1 MITQTL
7 QQKEQRVIAIR
18 ENATLNGIEFVEV
31 VSKDQRTLRLVF
43 IHPLPG
49 ETNAVPDTSA
59 LTHENL
65 RISGGE
71 RIKNIAV
78 TNAISSGNTLTL
90 TVNLAGDYSNYRVQL
105 VTSPFEDQVPPGFDP
120 VLSHIDVNFKI
131 SCPNNLDCAPQINS
145 AEKNAENPNIDYLA
159 KDYRSFRRLML
170 ERASV
175 IMPQWRERSAADQQ
189 IMLTELLAF
198 MGDQLSYY
206 QDAVATEA
214 YLGTANQRRSLARH
228 ARLLD
233 YRVHEGCNARTWVH
247 IAVVPGGA
255 ADGASLPQST
265 IVLTADANQPASIHP
280 STFNRLAGD
289 EQIFETMHAQR
300 LHAAQNEIP
309 FYTWSH
315 AFTCLAEGATS
326 AVLVND
332 PPLALA
338 VGDVVLLEQIR
349 DPQADNVVQP
359 QNAKRHCVRITELIA
374 GTDPLTNETIVEVHW
389 HLRDA
394 LPFSLCLE
402 TQAVSDSGPEYVTVS
417 VARGNIILADHGL
430 SVAGMGVDGR
440 PGLSPNIADEIG
452 SYRPRLDSAEIT
464 HREIY
469 QHSDKLNSPATGTL
483 VQQPRQSLAA
493 VTLFDGL
500 DTWNVQADLL
510 ASDRFARE
518 FVVEVEH
525 DGQAFLRFGDNVH
538 GRQPTP
544 GQTQFTTRYR
554 VGNGASGNVGTNSLT
569 QLVTAFTG
577 IARVYNPLP
586 GAGGVEAEGAEAVR
600 RFAPQAFRIQE
611 RAVTEEDWVEVAQR
625 HPEIQKAYA
634 EFRWTGS
641 WYTVFLTVDRQG
653 GVAVLSDRD
662 FKSAFLDF
670 LNRFRIA
677 GYDLALRDP
686 VFVSLDIVLRI
697 CLVEGFTESD
707 VLSALVPR
715 FSSARSEEGS
725 LGFFHTDRYTFGDP
739 VYLSRIYQSV
749 LEIEGICSVEALK
762 FQRWGESAQGEIA
775 RGLIEPA
782 PSEILRCASNP
793 NLPEHGN
800 ISFEVHER

>member
-1 MITQTL
+1 MITLTL
-7 QQKEQRVIAIR
+7 QEKEQRVVAVR
-18 ENATLNGIEFVEV
+18 ESATLNGIEYVEV
-31 VSKDQRTLRLVF
+31 VSEDQRTLRLVF

-49 ETNAVPDTSA
+49 EVDAVPDA
-59 LTHENL
+59 PVLTRENF

-71 RIKNIAV
+71 RIKNILV
-78 TNAISSGNTLTL
+78 TSAISSSNELTIS
-90 TVNLAGDYSNYRVQL
+90 VNQAGDFSNYVVHL

-131 SCPNNLDCAPQINS
+131 SCPNNLDCAPQVKD
-145 AEKNAENPNIDYLA
+145 AGKNFANPNIDYLA

-189 IMLTELLAF
+189 IMLTELIAF
-198 MGDQLSYY
+198 VGDQLSYY
-206 QDAVATEA
+206 QDAVSTEA

-228 ARLLD
+228 ARILD

-247 IAVVPGGA
+247 IAVAPGGA

-265 IVLTADANQPASIHP
+265 VLLTADADQPASIHP
-280 STFNRLAGD
+280 STSNIMSGD

-300 LHAAQNEIP
+300 LYAAQNEIS

-315 AFTCLAEGATS
+315 AYTCLAKGATS

-332 PPLALA
+332 PPLALTSGA
-338 VGDVVLLEQIR
+338 VLLLEQVR
-349 DPQADNVVQP
+349 DPQADNEVEP
-359 QNAKRHCVRITELIA
+359 QNAKRHCVRITELIE
-374 GTDPLTNETIVEVHW
+374 GTDPLTGVDIIEVHW

-402 TQAVSDSGPEYVTVS
+402 SLAVSDSGPEYVTVS

-430 SVAGMGVDGR
+430 SVEGG
-440 PGLSPNIADEIG
+440 PGLTPAIADEIG
-452 SYRPRLDSAEIT
+452 TYRPSLNSTDIT

-469 QHSDKLNSPATGTL
+469 HHSDNLNTPASSTL
-483 VQQPRQSLAA
+483 MQLPRQSIAA

-518 FVVEVEH
+518 FVVEIEH
-525 DGQAFLRFGDNVH
+525 NGQAFLRFGDNVH
-538 GRQPTP
+538 GREPTP
-544 GQTQFTTRYR
+544 GQTQFNANYR
-554 VGNGASGNVGTNSLT
+554 VGNGTSGNVGTNSLT
-569 QLVTAFTG
+569 QVVTPLTG
-577 IARVYNPLP
+577 IQRVYNPLP
-586 GAGGVEAEGAEAVR
+586 GVGGVEAERAEAVR

-611 RAVTEEDWVEVAQR
+611 RAVTEEDWVEIAQR

-641 WYTVFLTVDRQG
+641 WYTVFLAVDREG
-653 GVAVLSDRD
+653 GLPVLSDIH
-662 FKSAFLDF
+662 FKKTFLDF
-670 LNRFRIA
+670 LNRFRVA

-686 VFVSLDIVLRI
+686 VFVSLEIVLRI
-697 CLVEGFTESD
+697 CLQEGFTESD
-707 VLSALVPR
+707 VLSELVPR
-715 FSSARSEEGS
+715 FSSTKLVDGS
-725 LGFFHTDRYTFGDP
+725 LGFFHADRNTFGDP
-739 VYLSRIYQSV
+739 VYLSRIYQHV
-749 LEIEGICSVEALK
+749 LEVEGICSVEALTFK
-762 FQRWGESAQGEIA
+762 RWGESAQGEITT
-775 RGLIEPA
+775 GLIEPA

-793 NLPEHGN
+793 SLPEHGN